1 MQLAGPKKPD
11 SRYQPERP
19 CIWPVSTAAQRT
31 SPSSRIE
38 MLARPKTRQDRL
50 HREPTW
56 RVSSAAVR
64 TVASGRV
71 QELAK
76 PKLTAEGYEPCRE
89 IAQPLSRSVLRA
101 GATERIKTLSK
112 PNIRETMDHVQF
124 NPDAFKVSEAALKGR
139 IPDRIAELSQPL
151 ARN

>member
-1 MQLAGPKKPD
+1 MQLAGSKRPD
-11 SRYQPERP
+11 PRYQPERS

-31 SPSSRIE
+31 SPSPRVE

-50 HREPTW
+50 HREPMW
-56 RVSSAAVR
+56 RVSSAAMR
-64 TVASGRV
+64 TVATSRV

-76 PKLTAEGYEPCRE
+76 PKQTVEGYEHCKE
-89 IAQPLSRSVLRA
+89 IAQPLPRSVLRA
-101 GATERIKTLSK
+101 TATERIKTLSK

-139 IPDRIAELSQPL
+139 IPDRIADLAQPL
-151 ARN
+151 TRN